1 MRWLLSLAVVVAG
14 LVETFGR
21 PLQIDRPVPLALG
34 AGAAG
39 VIVFFR
45 SRFPVLGLL
54 ALTALGVV
62 AVRGAYYP
70 AWHFYSTLILAHTI
84 GWACELRARRGLV
97 GVAVVLLAWA
107 HLNTRQW
114 SDPAEVLIS
123 AIFIGGAYL
132 TGVALRRQIDR
143 TRRMAEHA
151 ARLEF
156 ERERAVA
163 EERARI
169 ARELHDVVAHNVSL
183 MTLHTGGV
191 RRLLG
196 PGHPREADLLHGVE
210 KAGREAIE
218 ELRLMLGMLREPG
231 EPAPAGHLGDLVEQV
246 RGTGLEVSLST
257 VGEPRDL
264 PSGVDLS
271 VYRIVQ
277 EALTN
282 VRKHAADATRADVT
296 LTYEPGAF
304 TVSVTD
310 DGAGGDPGPGTGHG
324 LIGMRE
330 RVTMH
335 GGTLTASGSATGYRV
350 VAVFPV
356 IGPPRVARRPSPRRS
371 SGASAAR

>member
-1 MRWLLSLAVVVAG
+1 MRWLLAAAVVVAG
-14 LVETFGR
+14 LVEAFGR
-21 PLQIDRPVPLALG
+21 PLQIAHPAPLALG
-34 AGAAG
+34 AVAAG
-39 VIVFFR
+39 VILFFR
-45 SRFPVLGLL
+45 SRFPVVGLL
-54 ALTALGVV
+54 ALTVLGMVV
-62 AVRGAYYP
+62 VQGAYYP

-84 GWACELRARRGLV
+84 GWAYELRTREGLL
-97 GVAVVLLAWA
+97 GVAAVLLTWA

-123 AIFIGGAYL
+123 AVFIGGAYL

-151 ARLEF
+151 ARLELD
-156 ERERAVA
+156 RERAVA

-169 ARELHDVVAHNVSL
+169 ARELHDIVAHNVSL

-196 PGHPREADLLHGVE
+196 TGHPREVDLLHGVE

-231 EPAPAGHLGDLVEQV
+231 ETTPAGDLGDLVDQV
-246 RGTGLEVSLST
+246 RATGLEVRLSQA
-257 VGEPRDL
+257 GDPREL
-264 PSGVDLS
+264 PPGVDMS

-282 VRKHAADATRADVT
+282 VRKHAPAATRADVT
-296 LTYEPGAF
+296 LTYEPDTF
-304 TVSVTD
+304 TVSITD
-310 DGAGGDPGPGTGHG
+310 DGPGGAPGPGTGHG

-335 GGTLTASGSATGYRV
+335 GGTLTTSGSPAGYRV
-350 VAVFPV
+350 MATFPAK
-356 IGPPRVARRPSPRRS
+356 P
-371 SGASAAR
+371 

>member
-1 MRWLLSLAVVVAG
+1 MRWLLAAAVVVAG
-14 LVETFGR
+14 MVETFGR
-21 PLQIDRPVPLALG
+21 PQEIAHPAPLALG
-34 AGAAG
+34 VAAAG
-39 VIVFFR
+39 VIMFFR
-45 SRFPVLGLL
+45 SRFPVTGLL
-54 ALTALGVV
+54 ALTALGIVV
-62 AVRGAYYP
+62 VQGAYYP

-84 GWACELRARRGLV
+84 GWAYELRTREGLL
-97 GVAVVLLAWA
+97 GVAVVLVTWV

-123 AIFIGGAYL
+123 AVFIGGAYL

-151 ARLEF
+151 ARLELD
-156 ERERAVA
+156 RERAVA

-169 ARELHDVVAHNVSL
+169 ARELHDIVAHNVSL

-196 PGHPREADLLHGVE
+196 AERPREVELLHGVE

-231 EPAPAGHLGDLVEQV
+231 ETTPVGHLDDLVEQV
-246 RGTGLEVSLST
+246 RTAGLD
-257 VGEPRDL
+257 VGLTRVGDPRDL
-264 PSGVDLS
+264 PPGVDLS

-282 VRKHAADATRADVT
+282 VRRHAAGATRAEVT
-296 LTYEPGAF
+296 LTYDPAAF
-304 TVSVTD
+304 TVSITD
-310 DGAGGDPGPGTGHG
+310 DGTAAAAGPGSGHG

-335 GGTLTASGSATGYRV
+335 GGSLTTGGTGAGYRV
-350 VAVFPV
+350 VARFP
-356 IGPPRVARRPSPRRS
+356 A
-371 SGASAAR
+371 